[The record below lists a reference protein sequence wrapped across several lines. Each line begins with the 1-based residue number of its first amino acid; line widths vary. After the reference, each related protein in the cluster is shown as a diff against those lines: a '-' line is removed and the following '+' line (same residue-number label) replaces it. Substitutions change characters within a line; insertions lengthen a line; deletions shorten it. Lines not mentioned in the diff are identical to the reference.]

1 MFIRQTRISALPA
14 ACLLMACLLIPV
26 GAGLGIAQTPQRSH
40 SMNMRRPTAGY
51 LGVGVIDLTEERV
64 KALNLKD
71 DRGVEVKR
79 VTDGSPAAK
88 AGVKEG
94 DVVLDVNAKT
104 IEDVQQFIRTIAET
118 APGTKVT
125 LGIWR
130 NGAKQSLIA
139 TLEERPSNQ
148 TFDPRIPD
156 GAIPAMP
163 PMPPMMGD
171 REFPMTMGDSPRVG
185 FEGEMLSPQLAA
197 YFGVKEGVLV
207 RTVNARTP
215 AEKAGLK
222 AGDVVVKVDG
232 MTVATPMEI
241 TGLVRASRKKT
252 ISFTVVRNKKEMAVD
267 VELAST
273 AAPDSRPERVPL

>member
-1 MFIRQTRISALPA
+1 MLLKQTGILVVLAFAILSP
-14 ACLLMACLLIPV
+14 
-26 GAGLGIAQTPQRSH
+26 GLSQAQQRAH
-40 SMNMRRPTAGY
+40 STTMRRATAGY
-51 LGVGVIDLTEERV
+51 LGVGVIGLTDDRV
-64 KALNLKD
+64 RALNLKD

-79 VTDGSPAAK
+79 VTEGSPAAK

-94 DVVLDVNAKT
+94 DVVLDVNGRT
-104 IEDVQQFIRTIAET
+104 SEDVGQFIRSIADT

-130 NGAKQSLIA
+130 NGSRQSLTA
-139 TLEERPSNQ
+139 TLEERPANQ
-148 TFDPRIPD
+148 SFAPEMPD
-156 GAIPAMP
+156 GPIPPMP
-163 PMPPMMGD
+163 PMPPMPGS
-171 REFPMTMGDSPRVG
+171 REFPLTMGDSPRVG
-185 FEGEMLSPQLAA
+185 FEGEALSPQLAE

-232 MTVATPMEI
+232 MTVATPLEI

-252 ISFTVVRNKKEMAVD
+252 ITFSVVRNKKEMAIDVD
-267 VELAST
+267 IASA
-273 AAPDSRPERVPL
+273 AAPEPRPDRVPL